1 MANATTFN
9 FKKTIKKK
17 KQKQDQRRKKKF
29 SRVNIT
35 RPEMGQQ
42 NINSICKSY
51 RGLFTS
57 QINQNSQF
65 CKLLGNG
72 NSCIRV
78 QPVAV

>member
-1 MANATTFN
+1 MANATTVIYIS
-9 FKKTIKKK
+9 FKKKTLKKK

-42 NINSICKSY
+42 NINSTCKSY

-57 QINQNSQF
+57 QINQTSQF
-65 CKLLGNG
+65 CKLL
-72 NSCIRV
+72 
-78 QPVAV
+78 

>member
-17 KQKQDQRRKKKF
+17 QQKQDQRRKKKF

-42 NINSICKSY
+42 NK
-51 RGLFTS
+51 RHM
-57 QINQNSQF
+57 
-65 CKLLGNG
+65 
-72 NSCIRV
+72 
-78 QPVAV
+78 